1 MLHQLPNVLILHL
14 QRIVFNLDTF
24 MNEKINSRLEFP
36 NKLDL
41 SAYVAEDAEK

>member
-1 MLHQLPNVLILHL
+1 MPNVLILHL

-36 NKLDL
+36 MLLDL
-41 SAYVAEDAEK
+41 QDYVVQNDEK